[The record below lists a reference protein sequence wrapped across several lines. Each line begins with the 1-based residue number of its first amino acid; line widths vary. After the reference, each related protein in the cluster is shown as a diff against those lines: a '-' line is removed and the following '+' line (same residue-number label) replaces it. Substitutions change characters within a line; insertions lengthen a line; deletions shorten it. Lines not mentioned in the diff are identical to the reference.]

1 MCAHKGSIETLD
13 YLIAS
18 GADFNIADRWVLVL
32 FQMCNFVVSVALVES
47 TSVSY
52 LRTRDGLSY
61 TNVCRSRM
69 IFPDPDPIFM
79 VSSDQ
84 DPAPD
89 STLSEV

>member
-52 LRTRDGLSY
+52 
-61 TNVCRSRM
+61 
-69 IFPDPDPIFM
+69 FPHQRWIIVYQCLPI
-79 VSSDQ
+79 
-84 DPAPD
+84 
-89 STLSEV
+89 